1 MRRLLQFLKKFR
13 DFLIFFILQL
23 FVLGLFFNSKNY
35 HRATM
40 MNTSSGL
47 VGWFVEKKH
56 NITKHFDLVE
66 ANEKLVEENARLR
79 ALMPESFYK
88 LQDRIYY
95 VNDTLMHQQYEYLPA
110 EVINSSSNKRDNYF
124 TINKGTDFGIEEG
137 MGVICKEGAVGRVTA
152 VSQHYAL
159 VKNLL
164 SENIRLGVKLEKNN
178 EYWIM
183 NWDGRD
189 DRIAQI
195 ENVKRDVELEVGDTV
210 VTRGGA
216 TMFPTHIP
224 VGVIDEV
231 VSVDGEQTI
240 SLNIKL
246 FVNFNAAYHVYVV
259 KNRFKDEQKE
269 LEGDLFNA
277 HE

>member
-1 MRRLLQFLKKFR
+1 
-13 DFLIFFILQL
+13 
-23 FVLGLFFNSKNY
+23 
-35 HRATM
+35 M